1 MVVTREMLIR
11 ALRKTLGKK
20 GMADEDIVKLA
31 DYILSFFGFE
41 DEIIDNKL
49 TSEDRDV
56 FYMLEEEGI
65 LGTREEETQ
74 LKKGKP
80 WRIHYWRLRQDNIEK
95 YSNLVE
101 PEAKKESEFSV
112 YDKMPENGWNREQG
126 DGA

>member
-1 MVVTREMLIR
+1 M
-11 ALRKTLGKK
+11 ALKNTLGRK
-20 GMADEDIVKLA
+20 GMGDDDIGKLA
-31 DYILSFFGFE
+31 DYVLSFFGFE

-80 WRIHYWRLRQDNIEK
+80 WRIHYWILRYGNIKKFAERKEK
-95 YSNLVE
+95 TVK
-101 PEAKKESEFSV
+101 PEVEFSV
-112 YDKMPENGWNREQG
+112 YDTMSEDDWNRS
-126 DGA
+126 